1 MFDHVT
7 LRVGD
12 IAAATRAFTAVL
24 DALEIE
30 QTTRT
35 PSLSVWGN
43 FALTQTCLLYT
54 SPSPRDS

>member
-7 LRVGD
+7 LRVAD
-12 IAAATRAFTAVL
+12 LADVTDTFAAAL

-35 PSLSVWGN
+35 ASLSV
-43 FALTQTCLLYT
+43 
-54 SPSPRDS
+54 